1 MRAYIHLSMAVES
14 LSTLVRRP
22 LTTSEVEDAFWV
34 VVNNDRRYASG
45 EVALRLLDAPI
56 EVTDDDGVF
65 TLEST
70 LELQVRMVAELR
82 QR

>member
-34 VVNNDRRYASG
+34 IVNNDRRYASG
-45 EVALRLLDAPI
+45 EVALHLLDSPI

-65 TLEST
+65 SLEATLT
-70 LELQVRMVAELR
+70 LQARLVEELR
-82 QR
+82 RW